1 MHVKGIGLVGLMMV
15 GTGAQAAGFALIEQ
29 SASGLGNAYAGQAA
43 SAQDASTIFFNP
55 AGLTRV
61 QGRQVVVAGNAI
73 GFSAEFADGGS
84 ARAPLQTSL
93 GGDGG
98 QAGGWSLAP
107 NFYYAMD
114 VRPGLK
120 FGLGVNAPFG
130 LVTEYNGDW
139 AGRFHA
145 VKSDL
150 KTLNVNPSLAFK
162 LDGRWSLGAGINAQQ
177 ARAVLTNKVNYSAVL
192 FQATSGAMVAP
203 NLEGT
208 AKVEGDDWSWGYN
221 LGLLF
226 SPDEATR
233 IGLNYRSR
241 QAYTLEGSVSFS
253 RPAGLTATQ
262 AAILNAA
269 VPNGGV
275 TASVKLPDSASLS
288 LMRQVSPQWDL
299 LADITWTHW
308 GLFDDLTIVRSNGAT
323 LGSTPENWN
332 NVWRYSA
339 GLNYHPGGDMMW
351 RFGLAYDETP
361 VPDAYRTPRIPD
373 ESRTWLAAGGQYHLS
388 KQAAVDFGYA
398 HLFVKDASINQASAS
413 GGVLAGRYDNAVD
426 IVSVQYTHS
435 F

>member
-84 ARAPLQTSL
+84 ARAPFQTSL

-98 QAGGWSLAP
+98 QAGSWSLAP

-130 LVTEYNGDW
+130 LVTEYDGDW

-162 LDGRWSLGAGINAQQ
+162 LDDRWSLGVGLNAQQ

-208 AKVEGDDWSWGYN
+208 AKVKGDDWSWGYN

-288 LMRQVSPQWDL
+288 LMRQVGPQWDL

-308 GLFDDLTIVRSNGAT
+308 GLFDDLTIVRGNGAT

-339 GLNYHPGGDMMW
+339 GLNYRPGGNMMW

-361 VPDAYRTPRIPD
+361 VTNAYRTPRIPD

-388 KQAAVDFGYA
+388 KQAAIDFGYA